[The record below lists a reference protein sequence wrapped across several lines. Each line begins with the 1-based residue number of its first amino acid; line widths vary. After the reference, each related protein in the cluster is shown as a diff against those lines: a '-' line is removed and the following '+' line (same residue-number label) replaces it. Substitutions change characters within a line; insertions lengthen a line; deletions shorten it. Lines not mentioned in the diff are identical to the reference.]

1 VTSKDDL
8 LLLMAEQAQGAP
20 PAGVADA
27 PTWRESLMAFHA
39 AALELYRAHPWLLDL
54 PISGTPLTPNA
65 LSWLDASLQGLAG
78 TGLPQAD
85 LMSMSVLISGHA
97 RFQASMER
105 GHQDAADGRSGD
117 GATVAADDA
126 AVRELL
132 RPLVSPEAFPGLSRV
147 LDSDFFETEVRTLE
161 FGVQPIIDGLAVHVL
176 RTGGD
181 PGPVPGSEE
190 IEDPFSDPVT
200 EARRSRDQERELIS
214 EVSSELE
221 TPRPPN
227 VFPQDPQVRRQRERR
242 REAEVAVRTARRQV
256 KEAGRSLREALT
268 ALRDSR
274 REEQDAITKARARAD
289 KG

>member
-1 VTSKDDL
+1 
-8 LLLMAEQAQGAP
+8 
-20 PAGVADA
+20 
-27 PTWRESLMAFHA
+27 
-39 AALELYRAHPWLLDL
+39 
-54 PISGTPLTPNA
+54 
-65 LSWLDASLQGLAG
+65 
-78 TGLPQAD
+78 
-85 LMSMSVLISGHA
+85 
-97 RFQASMER
+97 
-105 GHQDAADGRSGD
+105 
-117 GATVAADDA
+117 
-126 AVRELL
+126 
-132 RPLVSPEAFPGLSRV
+132 
-147 LDSDFFETEVRTLE
+147 
-161 FGVQPIIDGLAVHVL
+161 
-176 RTGGD
+176 
-181 PGPVPGSEE
+181 VPGSEE